1 MIQSSS
7 GFKHDLRTLLVII
20 VIMGGLIVGLWYLE
34 NTQGF
39 FSHLA
44 QTFLT
49 L

>member
-1 MIQSSS
+1 MFHPAP
-7 GFKHDLRTLLVII
+7 GFKHDLHTLLVII